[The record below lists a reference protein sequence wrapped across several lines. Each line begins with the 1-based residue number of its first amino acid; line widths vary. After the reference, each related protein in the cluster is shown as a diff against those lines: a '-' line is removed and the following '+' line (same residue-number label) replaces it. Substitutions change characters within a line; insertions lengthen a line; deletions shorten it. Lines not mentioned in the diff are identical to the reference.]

1 MSPVAASLSRHARGV
16 PTAVLLA
23 ALAAGAFAAAA
34 ALAGARLGSAALLLA
49 VPAALAAGASP
60 AAAALAGARLG
71 SAALLLAAPA
81 ALAAAAARGRIEA
94 RHSGLMHLAHIDPLT
109 GLGNARM
116 LRTRLNY
123 EIARHRR
130 H

>member
-23 ALAAGAFAAAA
+23 ALAAGAFVAAA
-34 ALAGARLGSAALLLA
+34 ALAGARLGSAPLLLA
-49 VPAALAAGASP
+49 VPAALAA
-60 AAAALAGARLG
+60 AAAC
-71 SAALLLAAPA
+71 
-81 ALAAAAARGRIEA
+81 GRIEA

-130 H
+130 HRRRLALFLLDRDGSTARPP